1 MIVAV
6 TGKRAAAAEE
16 KIAAAEG
23 KIDAAGKT
31 AAAAEG
37 KRPPQRRENGRRS
50 GGQTGVPSL
59 PAGAAAPLLSRN
71 ILSI

>member
-6 TGKRAAAAEE
+6 TGKRAAAAE
-16 KIAAAEG
+16 G
-23 KIDAAGKT
+23 KG
-31 AAAAEG
+31 
-37 KRPPQRRENGRRS
+37 PPQRRKNGRRS
-50 GGQTGVPSL
+50 GGKTGIPFL